1 MKKVFTLIF
10 AFMVTFTTGCIGKS
24 DGNSGIPVVYCI
36 AAVISLFLLVGFA
49 FLIKQKQPWFYVLF
63 SSVFIINIGYF
74 ILSISTSLDMA
85 LMANRISYLPS
96 VFLPLSM
103 LMIILNVINIKI
115 KKWIPV
121 GLFALAIVVF
131 LLTASPG
138 ILDIYYK
145 EVQLVVDNGV
155 SSLDKTYGPLHI
167 IYLLYLVG
175 YFAAMVAMIIYATI
189 AKKIRGNK
197 QAIFLAGAVFV
208 NICVWL
214 SEQFINFKFEFLSVS
229 YIISELFLLGLYLV
243 VQEEE
248 SMIATLQKEKD
259 ADDLICTVDNEKLRI
274 FTESIQTLTPTE
286 NTIFNMYMEG
296 KTTKEIMST
305 LNIKENTLKYHNK
318 NIYSKFGVSSRKA
331 LIEKAREVNYV

>member
-10 AFMVTFTTGCIGKS
+10 AFMVTFTTGCISKS
-24 DGNSGIPVVYCI
+24 DGNSSIPVVYCI

-96 VFLPLSM
+96 VFLPLFM
-103 LMIILNVINIKI
+103 LMIILNVIYIKI

-145 EVQLVVDNGV
+145 EVHYDHLC
-155 SSLDKTYGPLHI
+155 Y
-167 IYLLYLVG
+167 Y
-175 YFAAMVAMIIYATI
+175 
-189 AKKIRGNK
+189 
-197 QAIFLAGAVFV
+197 
-208 NICVWL
+208 C
-214 SEQFINFKFEFLSVS
+214 
-229 YIISELFLLGLYLV
+229 
-243 VQEEE
+243 
-248 SMIATLQKEKD
+248 
-259 ADDLICTVDNEKLRI
+259 
-274 FTESIQTLTPTE
+274 
-286 NTIFNMYMEG
+286 
-296 KTTKEIMST
+296 
-305 LNIKENTLKYHNK
+305 KENT
-318 NIYSKFGVSSRKA
+318 R
-331 LIEKAREVNYV
+331 